1 MTEREGKGNK
11 EKFNENDFFKVYL
24 GVKLF
29 FKGKRKRVS
38 LGRQREIGQG

>member
-24 GVKLF
+24 DFLKE
-29 FKGKRKRVS
+29 
-38 LGRQREIGQG
+38 RERE